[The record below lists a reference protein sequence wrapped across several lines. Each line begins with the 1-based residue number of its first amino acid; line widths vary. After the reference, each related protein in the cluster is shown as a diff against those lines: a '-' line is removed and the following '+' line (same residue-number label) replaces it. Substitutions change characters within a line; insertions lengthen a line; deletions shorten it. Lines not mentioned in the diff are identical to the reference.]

1 VNTISKILLGVIM
14 KKVLILNGHQYYEA
28 NAKGGLTQHYINRAN
43 DFFLKNG
50 FEVKQTHIEKGY
62 TKEEEIEKFEWA
74 DYILFQYP
82 VFWMGLPW
90 ISKRYI
96 DETFTPSRHF
106 KSDGRSRDDAS
117 KLYGSGGLLQGK
129 KYMLSLTY
137 NCPES
142 AFDNK
147 NSLFDGLSL
156 DQAHVAVHKTFQ
168 FCGLE
173 PLETYAVHD
182 IFKGDLNL
190 ESELENF
197 EKVLTKNFL

>member
-1 VNTISKILLGVIM
+1 MS
-14 KKVLILNGHQYYEA
+14 KKVLILNGHQYYDVVARGE
-28 NAKGGLTQHYINRAN
+28 LTQAYINKAN

-50 FEVKQTHIEKGY
+50 FEVKHTTIEKGY
-62 TKEEEIEKFEWA
+62 DKEEECEKFEWA
-74 DYILFQYP
+74 DYVLFQYP
-82 VFWMGLPW
+82 VYWMGLPW
-90 ISKRYI
+90 IAKKYL
-96 DETFTPSRHF
+96 DETFTQGRHYS
-106 KSDGRSRDDAS
+106 SDGRSRNDAS
-117 KLYGSGGLLQGK
+117 KLYGSGGLLTGK

-156 DQAHVAVHKTFQ
+156 DEAQIAVHKTFQ
-168 FCGLE
+168 FCGLK

-182 IFKGDLNL
+182 IFKGDLDLNA
-190 ESELENF
+190 ELEKF